1 MTMQRRAVMGACLGL
16 GLSAPALGQGF
27 PTRTVSLVVPF
38 VPGGSND
45 IVSRF
50 LAQQLQDAWSSP
62 VVVENRGG
70 AGGAIGANYVARA
83 LPDGHTLMV
92 TSVTFAMNAAVQ
104 GDRLPYDAVRDFAP
118 VALIGGVPLLLAM
131 APNTTVRTPADLF
144 AMARTREMTYASVGP
159 GSVNQF
165 ATELMNRAAGLT
177 MRVVQ
182 YRGGAQA
189 MNDVL
194 GGHVDFYMGTMTQL
208 LPLVRE
214 RRLIGVATTGRTR
227 SAAAPEIP
235 TLLEAGLAD
244 VEVNLWWGVFA
255 PSRTPPAVV
264 TALNAAINRVL
275 ASPLAADFLARE
287 GGTPTPQPVEYFA
300 TLVRNE
306 VQRWQV
312 VARQAGITQE

>member
-1 MTMQRRAVMGACLGL
+1 MTIHRRLLLGTALGAGL
-16 GLSAPALGQGF
+16 AAPALGQGF
-27 PTRTVSLVVPF
+27 PNRTVTIVVPF

-45 IVSRF
+45 IVARF
-50 LAQQLQDAWSSP
+50 LAQQLQEAWGSG

-70 AGGAIGANYVARA
+70 AGGSIGANQVARA
-83 LPDGHTLMV
+83 APDGHTVML

-104 GDRLPYDAVRDFAP
+104 GDRLPYDAARDFAP

-131 APNTTVRTPADLF
+131 APNTPVRTPAELF
-144 AMARTREMTYASVGP
+144 ALARTREMTYASVGP

-165 ATELMNRAAGLT
+165 ATELMNRAAGLA

-194 GGHVDFYMGTMTQL
+194 AGHVDFYMGTMTQL

-235 TLLEAGLAD
+235 TLIEAGLAD
-244 VEVNLWWGVFA
+244 VEVSVWWGVFA
-255 PSRTPPAVV
+255 PARTPPALVA
-264 TALNAAINRVL
+264 TLNEAINRIFS
-275 ASPLAADFLARE
+275 SPRAAEFLARE
-287 GGTPTPQPVEYFA
+287 GGTPTPQTVEAFA
-300 TLVRNE
+300 AMVRAE
-306 VQRWQV
+306 IARWQA
-312 VARQAGITQE
+312 VARQAGITPQ